1 MPLGFP
7 SLRVNHTN
15 SLHHLWCNN
24 GTWWVH
30 YTLHFGGRKR
40 RIRRSLGTRAIDVA
54 VQRRDDLLGQ
64 LACEG
69 EPVPERRP
77 RRIAPSGPAPL
88 DGLHILSL
96 RTGPTLLLAGH
107 RSGLEA

>member
-1 MPLGFP
+1 MNIGFP
-7 SLRVNHTN
+7 SLRVDGSNPR
-15 SLHHLWCNN
+15 HHLWCNN

-54 VQRRDDLLGQ
+54 VQRRDDLLGR

-77 RRIAPSGPAPL
+77 RRRALAGPASQ
-88 DGLHILSL
+88 DGLHNLALTTWPSPLSS
-96 RTGPTLLLAGH
+96 GH
-107 RSGLEA
+107 RGGLEA

>member
-1 MPLGFP
+1 MNIGFP
-7 SLRVNHTN
+7 SLRVDSSNPR
-15 SLHHLWCNN
+15 HHLWCNN

-54 VQRRDDLLGQ
+54 VQRRDDLLGR
-64 LACEG
+64 LACAG
-69 EPVPERRP
+69 EPVPEQRP
-77 RRIAPSGPAPL
+77 RRIAPASPVFL
-88 DGLHILSL
+88 DGRHILSL
-96 RTGPTLLLAGH
+96 TTGPTPRFAGP